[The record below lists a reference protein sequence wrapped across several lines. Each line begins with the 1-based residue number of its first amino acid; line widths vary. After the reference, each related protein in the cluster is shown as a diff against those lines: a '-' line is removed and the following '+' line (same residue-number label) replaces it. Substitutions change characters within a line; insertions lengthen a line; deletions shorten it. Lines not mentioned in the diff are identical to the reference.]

1 MRLLVAASQ
10 AAHTDGV
17 QAREAHPAG
26 NEDAPVEDIRTER
39 EFMDALRV
47 LKARSGLSYRD
58 IAIRMSRVAPRQ
70 AMAKSTLAAL
80 FAQDTLPARLPGSL
94 RPCHNPRPGHE

>member
-1 MRLLVAASQ
+1 
-10 AAHTDGV
+10 V
-17 QAREAHPAG
+17 QARTEHPARIDDAAA
-26 NEDAPVEDIRTER
+26 EDMRTER

-58 IAIRMSRVAPRQ
+58 IAMRMSRVAPRQ

-80 FAQDTLPARLPGSL
+80 FAQDALPHLMAPIRGLGNFILVDLAGLVRTHTP
-94 RPCHNPRPGHE
+94 P